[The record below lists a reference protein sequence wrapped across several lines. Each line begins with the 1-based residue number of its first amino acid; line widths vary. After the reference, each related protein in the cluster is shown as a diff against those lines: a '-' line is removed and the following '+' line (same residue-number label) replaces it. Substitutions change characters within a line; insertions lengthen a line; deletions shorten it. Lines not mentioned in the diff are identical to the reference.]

1 MAENLLENL
10 QASLL
15 NFSKR
20 FAEAMQL
27 AGISPNISVIDFEA
41 VQDEDELE
49 NIDLTGPSNLQL
61 ELDEHLVEVECM
73 FGVTTYNDLNTFRL
87 KKLSGYLLE
96 ELKPTR
102 VLPYLDASTGAEL
115 SYMVVQNGTKMMPVT
130 GGDRPARFFIV
141 RMKLGRGV
149 DLRNPAEG

>member
-1 MAENLLENL
+1 MSENILENL

-20 FAEAMQL
+20 FAEGMRL
-27 AGISPNISVIDFEA
+27 AGVSPSVQVVDFDS

-49 NIDLTGPSNLQL
+49 NIDLTGPSNLQVT
-61 ELDEHLVEVECM
+61 LDEHLLDVEVM

-102 VLPYLDASTGAEL
+102 TLPYLDATTGIQS
-115 SYMVVQNGTKMMPVT
+115 SYMVIQNGTKMMPIT

-141 RMKLGRGV
+141 RMKLALGF
-149 DLRNPAEG
+149 DLRDPAAA

>member
-1 MAENLLENL
+1 MSENILENL

-20 FAEAMQL
+20 FAEGMRL
-27 AGISPNISVIDFEA
+27 AGVSPNISVVDFDS

-49 NIDLTGPSNLQL
+49 NIDLTGPSNLQAS
-61 ELDEHLVEVECM
+61 LDEHLLEVEVM

-102 VLPYLDASTGAEL
+102 TLPYLDATTGVQG
-115 SYMVVQNGTKMMPVT
+115 SYMVIQNGTKMMPVT

-141 RMKLGRGV
+141 RMKLALGF
-149 DLRNPAEG
+149 DLRNPAAA